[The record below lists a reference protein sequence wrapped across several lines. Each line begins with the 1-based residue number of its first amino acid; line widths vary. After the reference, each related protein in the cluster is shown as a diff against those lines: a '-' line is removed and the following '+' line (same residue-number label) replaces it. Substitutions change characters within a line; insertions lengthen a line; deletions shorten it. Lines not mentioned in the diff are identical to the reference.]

1 MSSHEEQRQ
10 ATAPRSAAPRFGR
23 IDADLADVDSSISKA
38 SDFVLSLQHPEGY
51 WCGELEAD
59 SMLEADYIFLHTLL
73 ESGERGRLERAL
85 AEMWRYQKDDGSW
98 SIYPGGPGNISLS
111 VKCYFAAKLMGVP
124 ASDPRLEI
132 CREWILA
139 HGGVIACNT
148 FTKMY
153 LCALGQYDYDAVPAI
168 PPEIVL
174 FPNWFYFNLYEIS
187 SWSRSILVPLAII
200 YAKKPYKRIPPE
212 HGIEELFVGGR
223 ASSILRLRMDR
234 KNILSWR
241 NFFLV
246 LDRMTHWFEAVH
258 IRPLRRLALRK
269 AEQWMLQRF
278 ELTDG
283 LGAIYPAMLNAILAL
298 RCLGYS
304 EDDPQV
310 IRARDEFEKL
320 GIEQAPTAEVPF
332 PTFRM
337 QPCVSPV
344 WDTAQAMFALGEA
357 GVPRNH
363 PQMVKAADW
372 ILSKEVRHKGD
383 WAVKVNKTDPG
394 GWYFEFNNEF
404 YPDTDDTGQVLLG
417 LSKVDNPRERY
428 QHQVCERAIEWVL
441 AMQCKNGG
449 WGSFDKD
456 NSKMIFQY
464 IPFADHNA
472 MLDPP
477 TADITGRIL
486 EMLATYGYTR
496 GDKRVEKAIEFIFKE
511 QEPDGSWF
519 GRWGVN
525 YLYGT
530 YLVLRGLDAIGVDRL
545 EPQIQQAAE
554 WIRMVQNPDGG
565 WGESCESYDA
575 PGTRGMGASTPSQ
588 TAWAMLGLLAAGD
601 DRSDSVAKGVRW
613 LLTRQRADGSWD
625 ESLGAGLN
633 HQAQY
638 TGTGFPRVFYL
649 AYTMYRQYF
658 PLLALTA
665 YRRAMGQGLGQ
676 GLGQGFDRGLTAPG
690 NGAGG

>member
-1 MSSHEEQRQ
+1 MKLRQ
-10 ATAPRSAAPRFGR
+10 EKKPTAALRFGR
-23 IDADLADVDSSISKA
+23 LDADLADVKSAIARSGEYI
-38 SDFVLSLQHPEGY
+38 LSEQHPDGY
-51 WCGELEAD
+51 WCGELEGD

-73 ESGERGRLERAL
+73 ESGDPGRLQRAL
-85 AEMWRYQKDDGSW
+85 IEMLRYQNEDGSW
-98 SIYPGGPGNISLS
+98 SLYPEGPGNISLS
-111 VKCYFAAKLMGVP
+111 VKCYFSAKLMGIG
-124 ASDPRLEI
+124 ADDPRLVK
-132 CREWILA
+132 CRAWVLR
-139 HGGVIACNT
+139 HGGVVECNT

-174 FPNWFYFNLYEIS
+174 FPNWFYFNIYEIS

-200 YAKKPYKRIPPE
+200 YAKKPFKKIPAE
-212 HGIEELFVGGR
+212 QGIEELFVGGR
-223 ASSILRLRMDR
+223 ANSILRPRMDR
-234 KNILSWR
+234 KSILSWR

-246 LDRMTHWFEAVH
+246 VDRIMHLAEAVH
-258 IRPLRRLALRK
+258 IRPLRKLALK
-269 AEQWMLQRF
+269 HAEKWMLQRL
-278 ELTDG
+278 EMSDG

-320 GIEQAPTAEVPF
+320 GIEQPASAEVPD

-337 QPCVSPV
+337 QPAVSPV
-344 WDTAQAMFALGEA
+344 WDTAQAVYALGEA
-357 GVPRNH
+357 GIPRDD
-363 PQMVKAADW
+363 PRMIKAADW
-372 ILSKEVRHKGD
+372 MLAKEVRHKGD
-383 WAVKVNKTDPG
+383 WSVKVPNTEPG

-404 YPDTDDTGQVLLG
+404 YPDTDDTAQVLLA
-417 LSKVDNPRERY
+417 LNKVDNPRERY
-428 QHQVCERAIEWVL
+428 QHQVVERAIAWEF
-441 AMQCKNGG
+441 AMQCRNGG

-456 NSKMIFQY
+456 NTKMIFQY

-477 TADITGRIL
+477 TVDITGRIL

-496 GDKRVEKAIEFIFKE
+496 ADKRVDKAIKFILSE

-525 YLYGT
+525 YIYGT
-530 YLVLRGLDAIGVDRL
+530 FLVLRGLDAIGFDHN
-545 EPQIQQAAE
+545 EPQVQQAAE

-565 WGESCESYDA
+565 WGETCGSYDD
-575 PGTRGMGASTPSQ
+575 PNTRGIGPSTPSQ

-601 DRSDSVAKGVRW
+601 DRSDSLAKGVRW
-613 LLTRQRADGSWD
+613 LLTRQDIDGSWD
-625 ESLGAGLN
+625 ESTGSGIT
-633 HQAQY
+633 HQALY

-658 PLLALTA
+658 PLLALTS
-665 YRRAMGQGLGQ
+665 YRRAME
-676 GLGQGFDRGLTAPG
+676 RA
-690 NGAGG
+690 A